1 MVLQDLGFRLN
12 QKTVL
17 YLQTKVLKFKNWE
30 WLSPNLAK
38 PQNVGGNFIR
48 MLMTKDELITEIRT
62 AFKNIKLEEG
72 VGLWEGQGID
82 DYADSETILKLRKR
96 DERNNWNNIP
106 YEDLVDCESSLSFFD
121 AKGMRFC
128 LPKFLIFDILAD
140 EIFKEK
146 GLYSPDVLFTLSYK
160 LNEEYQKN
168 RFSLLDSKQIKV
180 VINFLEYKLTE
191 IVKKHKDYSTN
202 YGSTMD
208 TVFLDNEY
216 IELDRVINKW
226 KQKLN

>member
-1 MVLQDLGFRLN
+1 MLIIRHF
-12 QKTVL
+12 
-17 YLQTKVLKFKNWE
+17 
-30 WLSPNLAK
+30 AK
-38 PQNVGGNFIR
+38 PKNVGGKLAARNVKEKTMAIRKSKEENFEVGGNFIR

>member
-1 MVLQDLGFRLN
+1 MV
-12 QKTVL
+12 KI
-17 YLQTKVLKFKNWE
+17 
-30 WLSPNLAK
+30 PPIANL
-38 PQNVGGNFIR
+38 QNVGGNFIR